1 MRRWSLTGLVLLIV
15 AVIIV
20 ASPWVS
26 LWIRWLSQVKVDGY
40 IIASTVMSILIG
52 VGGLFGGLGAFKE
65 RLKYSMIGG
74 GICLAAMLFYRIFMA
89 YLGAWRGVDIWLIM
103 AGGFMFADRFVSDR
117 LRALLLWRRERR
129 VKEVKPKDPFEGFLE
144 QLKGLEEELEGL
156 WRNPAE
162 AEMLEAK
169 LSEARKV
176 RAELLKMAEGR
187 PDLLARLRREAYR
200 TKSLQRLLEVF
211 LSHEAQSLEPIVEE
225 GNIVYKPA
233 EEALDVNPRYVLELL
248 ERLAELEILVKR
260 FNDKVLNCP
269 KCGYFSEIIM
279 HYKCPKCASRDID
292 MIKLLEHLTCGTVHE
307 KSRYLKGDRYICPKC
322 KVEVTPDTLRVVGV
336 TYKCNSCDETF
347 SDPLEFVYCKNC
359 GSEFSLKEGEFTN
372 TYTYTLNL
380 KLKEEI
386 ITTIYISALTSILT
400 KEGFKI
406 ETPAILKGK
415 AQLPLD
421 FSIAAEKGEL
431 RLVMDL
437 IHSDKEVK
445 LHDILPSV
453 AKFNDLEY
461 AKSIL
466 VAIPKISGEAI
477 EFLESKEINYI
488 TGQELEEVK
497 IKLRGLL
504 QALGRE
510 SKHEH

>member
-1 MRRWSLTGLVLLIV
+1 MTGLVLLVV

-20 ASPWVS
+20 ASPWVD
-26 LWIRWLSQVKVDGY
+26 LWIQWLSQMKMDRY
-40 IIASTVMSILIG
+40 MAASTIMSILIV
-52 VGGLFGGLGAFKE
+52 VGGFFGGLGAFKE
-65 RLKYSMIGG
+65 KLKYSMIGG
-74 GICLAAMLFYRIFMA
+74 GVCLAATLFYWAFTA
-89 YLGAWRGVDIWLIM
+89 YLGVWRGVDIWLIM

-117 LRALLLWRRERR
+117 PRALILWRRGRR
-129 VKEVKPKDPFEGFLE
+129 VKEIAPKDPFEGLLE
-144 QLKGLEEELEGL
+144 QLEGLEEELERL

-176 RAELLKMAEGR
+176 REELLRMAEDR
-187 PDLLARLRREAYR
+187 PNLLARLRREAYR
-200 TKSLQRLLEVF
+200 TKPLQRLLEVF

-233 EEALDVNPRYVLELL
+233 EEALDVSPRYVLELL

-269 KCGYFSEIIM
+269 KCGYFSEILM

-307 KSRYLKGDRYICPKC
+307 KSRYLKGDRYVCPKC
-322 KVEVTPDTLRVVGV
+322 KVEVTPDALRVVGV
-336 TYKCNSCDETF
+336 TYKCNSCGETF
-347 SDPLEFVYCKNC
+347 SDPLEFVYCRNC

-372 TYTYTLNL
+372 TYTYELNL
-380 KLKEEI
+380 RLKEEI
-386 ITTIYISALTSILT
+386 ITAIYTSALASILVE
-400 KEGFKI
+400 EGFKVKV
-406 ETPAILKGK
+406 PALLKGK
-415 AQLPLD
+415 ARLPLG

-431 RLVMDL
+431 RLAVDL
-437 IHSDKEVK
+437 IHSDKKVK

-461 AKSIL
+461 AESIL
-466 VAIPKISGEAI
+466 IAIPEMDGEAI
-477 EFLESKEINYI
+477 EFLESKKISRI

-497 IKLRGLL
+497 IKLRELL
-504 QALGRE
+504 QTLRTRKRH
-510 SKHEH
+510 KH